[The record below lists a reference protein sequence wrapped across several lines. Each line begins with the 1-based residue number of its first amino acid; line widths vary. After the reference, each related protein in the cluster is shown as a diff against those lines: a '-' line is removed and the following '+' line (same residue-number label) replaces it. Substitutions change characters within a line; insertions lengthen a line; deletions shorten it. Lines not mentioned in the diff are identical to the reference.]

1 MIVTDVNP
9 LVYAYRSDTQAH
21 VLSRSVL
28 QSARD
33 NADLLVL
40 PDVAA
45 SFIRIVTSPRIFRNP
60 DRPREALTFIE
71 ALMADGRSMSEGRI
85 TRWAIFREILEGEE
99 SRASRIPDA
108 LLAATCRDL
117 GAAILTADRDFL
129 SFTGLRVNL
138 ITPHGLIDHTV
149 A

>member
-33 NADLLVL
+33 TGGLLVL

-45 SFIRIVTSPRIFRNP
+45 SFIRIVTSPRIVRNP
-60 DRPREALTFIE
+60 NRPREALNFIE
-71 ALMADGRSMSEGRI
+71 TLAADGRFMSEARI
-85 TRWAIFREILEGEE
+85 TRWAIFREILEGEGL
-99 SRASRIPDA
+99 RASRIPDA

-129 SFTGLRVNL
+129 TFTGLRVNL